1 MAGVSNRSGR
11 WRWTAL
17 AAALVVLDASLTF
30 NNLWPTPGVSWSGE
44 LSVELAVC
52 VLAMAF
58 GSRWFGPPSR
68 PMLGL
73 VAPLTT
79 VVAHWVTTPLFNLYF
94 GMPTVKSQGL
104 AESAP
109 ARGVVGPRYST
120 PLMLPLPV
128 EVVTSRS
135 RRLR

>member
-1 MAGVSNRSGR
+1 
-11 WRWTAL
+11 
-17 AAALVVLDASLTF
+17 
-30 NNLWPTPGVSWSGE
+30 
-44 LSVELAVC
+44 
-52 VLAMAF
+52 
-58 GSRWFGPPSR
+58 
-68 PMLGL
+68 MLGL

-128 EVVTSRS
+128 EVVTELVVNWTTTASFGPKP
-135 RRLR
+135 LTGLLVV